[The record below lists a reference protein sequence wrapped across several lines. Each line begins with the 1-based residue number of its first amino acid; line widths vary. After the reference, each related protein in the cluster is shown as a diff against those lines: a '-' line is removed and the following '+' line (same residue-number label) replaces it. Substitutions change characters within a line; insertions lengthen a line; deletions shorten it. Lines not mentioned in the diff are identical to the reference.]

1 MLFAALPGGG
11 GRARRQRTHPDV
23 FAPPLDATRR
33 FAADAS
39 PPALR
44 RRRFAA
50 GASPP
55 TLVATG
61 YTAD

>member
-33 FAADAS
+33 FAADV
-39 PPALR
+39 R
-44 RRRFAA
+44 RRRFALD
-50 GASPP
+50 ASPP